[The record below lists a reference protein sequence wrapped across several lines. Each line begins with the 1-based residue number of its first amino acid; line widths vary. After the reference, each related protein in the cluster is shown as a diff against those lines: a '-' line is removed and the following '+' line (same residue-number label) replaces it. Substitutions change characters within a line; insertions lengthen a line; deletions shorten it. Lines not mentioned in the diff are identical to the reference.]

1 VKQVA
6 QALAGLAGRIDT
18 PEAVVVLD
26 TVQSNVSGMQ
36 EFATARGLDLRPHVK
51 THKCIEIGRL
61 QIDAGACGITAG
73 TVREAEVFADAGF
86 GDIFLAYPIWAAG
99 SKPARIRHLADS
111 IRLRVGVDSSAAI
124 DRLADSMHGASS
136 RLQVVVEVDCG
147 AHRSGVAPEV
157 AGELARYAAKAGL
170 EPVGV
175 YTYPGQGG
183 SGPEARIP
191 AADQQLAALETAVQ
205 SLRALDVE
213 PVVVS
218 AGSTPTVE
226 YSDRAPITEI
236 RPGEYVFCD
245 LDNVRLGACGEDQVA
260 LFVAATVV
268 SDTMPDHVI
277 VDVGTKA
284 LGREGSPEKGYG
296 RALGVGDG
304 RLLKL
309 NEYHGFLAVDPA
321 DRPAVGTVLAVV
333 PNHVCPVV
341 NNYDELVVTDADGAS
356 LDRWA
361 VAARGT

>member
-1 VKQVA
+1 MRQVTET
-6 QALAGLAGRIDT
+6 LAGLVERTDT
-18 PEAVVVLD
+18 PEPIAVLD
-26 TVQSNVSGMQ
+26 TLQSNVARMQ
-36 EFATARGLDLRPHVK
+36 AFADARGLDLRPHVK
-51 THKCIEIGRL
+51 THKCIEVGRL
-61 QIDAGACGITAG
+61 QADAGASGITAG
-73 TVREAEVFADAGF
+73 TVREAEVFAAAGF
-86 GDIFLAYPIWAAG
+86 TDIFLAYPIWAAG
-99 SKPARIRHLADS
+99 SKAGRIRHLAES
-111 IRLRVGVDSSAAI
+111 IRLRVGVDSGAAI
-124 DRLADSMHGASS
+124 DRLAECMHGAPS
-136 RLQVVVEVDCG
+136 RLEVVVEVDCG

-157 AGELARYAAKAGL
+157 AGELARYAAKVDL

-183 SGPEARIP
+183 SSRDARKP
-191 AADQQLAALETAVQ
+191 AADEQLAALETAVQ
-205 SLRALDVE
+205 SLLADGIE

-236 RPGEYVFCD
+236 RPGEYVFGD
-245 LDNVRLGACGEDQVA
+245 LDNVGLGACAEDQVA

-296 RALGVGDG
+296 RALGVSDG

-309 NEYHGFLAVDPA
+309 NEYHGFLAVDPN
-321 DRPAVGTVLAVV
+321 DRPAVGTVLPIV

-341 NNYDELVVTDADGAS
+341 NNFDELVVTDTAGAN
-356 LDRWA
+356 LERWA
-361 VAARGT
+361 VAARGA

>member
-1 VKQVA
+1 MKQVA
-6 QALAGLAGRIDT
+6 ESLAGLVERIDT
-18 PEAVVVLD
+18 PEPIVVID
-26 TVQSNVSGMQ
+26 TLQSNVSLMQ
-36 EFATARGLDLRPHVK
+36 DFANSRGLGLRPHVK
-51 THKCIEIGRL
+51 THKCLEIGRL
-61 QIDAGACGITAG
+61 QMDAGACGITAG
-73 TVREAEVFADAGF
+73 TVREAEVFAADGF
-86 GDIFLAYPIWAAG
+86 SDIFIAYPIWAAG
-99 SKPARIRHLADS
+99 SKSGRIRRLAES
-111 IRLRVGVDSSAAI
+111 IRLRVGIDSRAAS
-124 DRLADSMHGASS
+124 DRLAESMHGASS

-147 AHRSGVAPEV
+147 AHRSGVAPEA
-157 AGELARYAAKAGL
+157 AGDLARYAAKVGL
-170 EPVGV
+170 EPVGI

-183 SGPEARIP
+183 SGPAARRP
-191 AADQQLAALETAVQ
+191 AADEQLVALAIAAQSLLAAGI
-205 SLRALDVE
+205 E

-245 LDNVRLGACGEDQVA
+245 LDNLRLGACVENQVA

-284 LGREGSPEKGYG
+284 LGREGSPQKGYG
-296 RALGVGDG
+296 RAVGVGDG

-309 NEYHGFLAVDPA
+309 NEYHGFLAVDSA
-321 DRPAVGTVLAVV
+321 SRPVVGTVLAVV

-341 NNYDELVVTDADGAS
+341 NNFEELVITDASGAS

-361 VAARGT
+361 VAARGV

>member
-1 VKQVA
+1 MKQIVE
-6 QALAGLAGRIDT
+6 ALAGLVQRIDT
-18 PEAVVVLD
+18 PQPIVVID
-26 TVQSNVSGMQ
+26 TLLSNVSQMQ
-36 EFATARGLDLRPHVK
+36 EFANTRGLDLRPHVK

-73 TVREAEVFADAGF
+73 NIREAEVFAGGGF
-86 GDIFLAYPIWAAG
+86 TDIFIAYPIWAAG
-99 SKPARIRHLADS
+99 SKAARIRHLAES
-111 IRLRVGVDSSAAI
+111 IRLRVGVDSHAAI
-124 DRLADSMHGASS
+124 DRLADSMHGASA

-147 AHRSGVAPEV
+147 AHRSGVAAEL
-157 AGELARYAAKAGL
+157 AGELARYATKVGL

-183 SGPEARIP
+183 SGPDARIP
-191 AADQQLAALETAVQ
+191 AADEQLAALATAVQ
-205 SLRALDVE
+205 SLQAVGIE

-226 YSDRAPITEI
+226 FSDRAPITEI
-236 RPGEYVFCD
+236 RPGEYVFYD
-245 LDNVRLGACGEDQVA
+245 LDNLRLGACAEDQVA

-268 SDTMPDHVI
+268 SDTMPEHVI

-284 LGREGSPEKGYG
+284 LGREGSPQKGYG

-309 NEYHGFLAVDPA
+309 NEYHGFLAVDAA
-321 DRPAVGTVLAVV
+321 DRPAVGTVLPIV

-341 NNYDELVVTDADGAS
+341 NSYDELVVTDADGAS
-356 LDRWA
+356 LERWA
-361 VAARGT
+361 VAARGV

>member
-1 VKQVA
+1 MKHVA
-6 QALAGLAGRIDT
+6 EALAGLVQRIDT
-18 PEAVVVLD
+18 PEPVVIFD
-26 TVQSNVSGMQ
+26 TLQRNVSQMQ
-36 EFATARGLDLRPHVK
+36 EFANTRGLQLRPHVK

-61 QIDAGACGITAG
+61 QTDAGACGITAG
-73 TVREAEVFADAGF
+73 TVREAEVFAAAGF
-86 GDIFLAYPIWAAG
+86 TDIFLAYPIWAAG
-99 SKPARIRHLADS
+99 SKPARIRQLAES
-111 IRLRVGVDSSAAI
+111 IRLRVGVDTSAAI
-124 DRLADSMHGASS
+124 DRFADSMHSAAS

-157 AGELARYAAKAGL
+157 AGELARYAATVGL

-183 SGPEARIP
+183 SGPDARMP
-191 AADQQLAALETAVQ
+191 AADDQLAALQTAVQ
-205 SLRALDVE
+205 SLQAVGIE

-218 AGSTPTVE
+218 AGSTPTVQ

-245 LDNVRLGACGEDQVA
+245 FDNVQLGACAQDQVA

-277 VDVGTKA
+277 VDAGTKA
-284 LGREGSPEKGYG
+284 LGREGSPQKGYG

-309 NEYHGFLAVDPA
+309 NEYHGFLAVDSA
-321 DRPAVGTVLAVV
+321 DRPAVGTVLPII

-341 NNYDELVVTDADGAS
+341 NNFDELVVTDGAGAS
-356 LDRWA
+356 LERWA
-361 VAARGT
+361 VAARGV

>member
-1 VKQVA
+1 VKHVA
-6 QALAGLAGRIDT
+6 EVLAGLVERIDT
-18 PEAVVVLD
+18 PEPIVVSD
-26 TVQSNVSGMQ
+26 TLQANVSRMQ
-36 EFATARGLDLRPHVK
+36 EFADARGLDLRPHVK

-61 QIDAGACGITAG
+61 QTDAGACGVTAG
-73 TVREAEVFADAGF
+73 TVREVEVFAGAGF
-86 GDIFLAYPIWAAG
+86 TDIFLAYPIWAVG
-99 SKPARIRHLADS
+99 SKAARIRHLAES
-111 IRLRVGVDSSAAI
+111 IRLRVGVDTSAAI

-136 RLQVVVEVDCG
+136 RLEVVVEVDCG
-147 AHRSGVAPEV
+147 AHRSGVASEV
-157 AGELARYAAKAGL
+157 AGELAQYAAKVGL

-183 SGPEARIP
+183 SSRDARIP
-191 AADQQLAALETAVQ
+191 AAAEQLAALESAVQ
-205 SLRALDVE
+205 SLQAAGIE

-245 LDNVRLGACGEDQVA
+245 GDNVQLGACAEDQVA

-284 LGREGSPEKGYG
+284 LGREGSPQKGYG
-296 RALGVGDG
+296 RALGIGDG

-321 DRPAVGTVLAVV
+321 DRPAVGTVLPIV

-341 NNYDELVVTDADGAS
+341 NNFDELVVTDAAGAR
-356 LDRWA
+356 LERWT
-361 VAARGT
+361 VAARGA

>member
-6 QALAGLAGRIDT
+6 DALAGLVQRIDT
-18 PEAVVVLD
+18 PEPIVVID
-26 TVQSNVSGMQ
+26 TVQDNISRMQ
-36 EFATARGLDLRPHVK
+36 GFADTRGLVLRPHVK

-61 QIDAGACGITAG
+61 QTDAGACGITAG
-73 TVREAEVFADAGF
+73 TVHEAETFAAAGF
-86 GDIFLAYPIWAAG
+86 TDIFLAYPIWAAG
-99 SKPARIRHLADS
+99 SKPARIRQLAES
-111 IRLRVGVDSSAAI
+111 IRLRVGVDTRAAI

-136 RLQVVVEVDCG
+136 RLEVVVEVDCG
-147 AHRSGVAPEV
+147 AHRSGVAPEI

-183 SGPEARIP
+183 SSRDARIP
-191 AADQQLAALETAVQ
+191 AADEQLAALGAAVQ
-205 SLRALDVE
+205 SLQALDIE

-245 LDNVRLGACGEDQVA
+245 LDNVQLGACAEDQVA

-284 LGREGSPEKGYG
+284 LGREGSPQKGYG
-296 RALGVGDG
+296 RAFGVGDG

-321 DRPAVGTVLAVV
+321 DRPAVGTVLPIV

-341 NNYDELVVTDADGAS
+341 NNFDELVVTDVAGVR
-356 LDRWA
+356 LERWA
-361 VAARGT
+361 VAARGA

>member
-1 VKQVA
+1 MKQVVE
-6 QALAGLAGRIDT
+6 ALAGLVQRIDT
-18 PEAVVVLD
+18 PEPIVVID
-26 TVQSNVSGMQ
+26 TLQSNVARMQ
-36 EFATARGLDLRPHVK
+36 EFANTRGLHLRPHVK

-61 QIDAGACGITAG
+61 QTDAGACGITAG
-73 TVREAEVFADAGF
+73 TIREAEIFAAEGF
-86 GDIFLAYPIWAAG
+86 TDIFLAYPIWAAG
-99 SKPARIRHLADS
+99 SKPARIRHLAES

-136 RLQVVVEVDCG
+136 RLEVVVEVDCG

-157 AGELARYAAKAGL
+157 AGELARYSAKVGL

-183 SGPEARIP
+183 SSPDARMP
-191 AADQQLAALETAVQ
+191 AADEQLAALKTAVQ
-205 SLRALDVE
+205 SLQALGIE

-245 LDNVRLGACGEDQVA
+245 LDNVQLGACAADQVA

-284 LGREGSPEKGYG
+284 LGREGSPQKGYG

-321 DRPAVGTVLAVV
+321 DRPAVGTVLPIV

-341 NNYDELVVTDADGAS
+341 NNFDELVVTDAGGGQ
-356 LDRWA
+356 LERWA
-361 VAARGT
+361 VAARGV